1 MARPA
6 ASRHAALLG
15 VLAIVLA
22 ACGGSAA
29 SVAPSS
35 TPSATPEPSASDR
48 PDARPSEPPGPEA
61 SASAPPPPSAE
72 ASVAASAAA
81 GTELDWR
88 LQPNFGSV
96 ELAAGFTPDPHEVPI
111 LSGGPIDATYL
122 GAPCTGWATAA
133 PDFDVRYEAGS
144 MTLLRFYFVADEV
157 GEDATLIINAPDGSW
172 HCNDDSTVGVFD
184 PMVDFTTPQG
194 GLYDVWVGSYEDGSA
209 VNGTLYVTELSSN
222 HP

>member
-1 MARPA
+1 MAGPA

-35 TPSATPEPSASDR
+35 PPSSNTEPPAGDTPVP
-48 PDARPSEPPGPEA
+48 RPSEPPGPEE
-61 SASAPPPPSAE
+61 SASVTPPSAE

-88 LQPNFGSV
+88 LEPNFGSV

-144 MTLLRFYFVADEV
+144 MTLLRFYFVADEA

-172 HCNDDSTVGVFD
+172 HCNDDSAVGVFD

-194 GLYDVWVGSYEDGSA
+194 GLYDVWVGTYEDGSA
-209 VNGTLYVTELSSN
+209 VTGTLYVTELSAN
-222 HP
+222 RP